1 MPAEILR
8 TCEWAKVE
16 THALTS
22 AQREQ
27 LNAAVLSWAQQQ
39 HLSSP
44 PLSFSG
50 PHGELLCAT
59 QYVGVVEIDDVA
71 IEIHPK
77 LDSALLA
84 ANQSPLISNQARVTS
99 VMRNLLWML
108 EVAEHRE
115 VVEAAVGHLEEM
127 PTTFFDLFAYLLGKN
142 LLHQLMAGVSHNYVT
157 YSDDL
162 TTVRGRIRLGDQLSR
177 NWDRLDRI
185 ACTWDEFT
193 SNTPANRLFKC
204 ACRFLAERVSYNEA
218 ARLLIDCLTLLDH
231 AQDVSPRTALRDVES
246 LRFDRSMDRFRLAF
260 DLATRLLKASG
271 HALGAGGANTYV
283 FLIDMNE
290 LFQNYVH
297 AGLEARFQTIVK
309 QQECVGH
316 LLKLAKGRVAQYA
329 DYFWRSGPDLWIGDA
344 KYKHLAAGHTTALRF
359 TDLPDTNADQA
370 DAPALAGYIL
380 NAGDIRQL
388 TVYAELARR
397 TYTTTSG
404 KVSLALLYPF
414 VGADSQCLPDHAK
427 AWNDSHLWLI
437 PVRVVR
443 QTNAVNILPPLAEH
457 NQPKVQPRA

>member
-1 MPAEILR
+1 MAAEILR
-8 TCEWAKVE
+8 ICEWAKVE
-16 THALTS
+16 THALAS
-22 AQREQ
+22 AQRER
-27 LNAAVLSWAQQQ
+27 LNAAVQSWAQRE

-50 PHGELLCAT
+50 PNGELLCAT

-71 IEIHPK
+71 IEIYPK

-84 ANQSPLISNQARVTS
+84 NSQPPLISNQAQVTS

-115 VVEAAVGHLEEM
+115 VVEADVGHLEEM
-127 PTTFFDLFAYLLGKN
+127 PATFFDLFAYLLGKN
-142 LLHQLMAGVSHNYVT
+142 LLQQLMAGVPHNYVT

-162 TTVRGRIRLGDQLSR
+162 TAVRGRIRLGHQLTR
-177 NWDRLDRI
+177 NWNRLDRV

-193 SNTPANRLFKC
+193 PNTPANRLFKC

-218 ARLLIDCLTLLDH
+218 ARLLIDCLSLLDD
-231 AQDVSPRTALRDVES
+231 AQDVSPRTALWDVEG

-260 DLATRLLKASG
+260 DLATRLLKATG

-297 AGLEARFQTIVK
+297 AALEAQFQCRVE
-309 QQECVGH
+309 QQEPVGY
-316 LLKLAKGRVAQYA
+316 LLQVTKGRIRQLA
-329 DYFWRSGPDLWIGDA
+329 DYFWRQGTNQWIGDA
-344 KYKHLAAGHTTALRF
+344 KYKHLAKGQTSSLRF
-359 TDLPDTNADQA
+359 TDLPDTEDDQAEVSVLAGRVLNAD
-370 DAPALAGYIL
+370 DV
-380 NAGDIRQL
+380 RQL
-388 TVYAELARR
+388 SVYAELAKRR
-397 TYTTTSG
+397 DPRAE

-427 AWNDSHLWLI
+427 AWNGSELWLI
-437 PVRVVR
+437 PVRAVR
-443 QTNAVNILPPLAEH
+443 QTTPANIIPPLLSTHE
-457 NQPKVQPRA
+457 